1 MKINRTNGKVSYYK
15 DTLKRF
21 RKHKLA
27 LIGCTV
33 LVLEILIFFILPL
46 IIQLDPF
53 AIDKTALPYSAPS
66 KLHIMGTDAI
76 CRDNFARYIYG
87 GKVSIV
93 IGILTSVLAFIIG
106 MPLGMLAGYY
116 RGVTEMIIMRFC
128 EIMQCLPAMV
138 VILLIASVAG
148 PSLVTLIAIMGF
160 LSFPS
165 ICRLTYANV
174 ISYKEKDYVEAAR
187 AIGTKNGKI
196 MFQYILPNAVSPLL
210 VAFTFNCAGS
220 ILMESGLSYLG
231 LGVKAPQASLGN
243 ILNSCRSI
251 AVISSM
257 PWMWVIPGITL
268 IVTVLCINFVGDGL
282 RDAFDPRTK
291 I

>member
-1 MKINRTNGKVSYYK
+1 MKNRTNGKASYYQ

-27 LIGCTV
+27 MIGCAV
-33 LVLEILIFFILPL
+33 LLIEVLLFFGLPL
-46 IIQLDPF
+46 VMDLDPF
-53 AIDKTALPYSAPS
+53 AIDKTAMPYSPPS
-66 KLHIMGTDAI
+66 EQHIMGTDAV
-76 CRDNFARYIYG
+76 CRDNFARFIYG
-87 GKVSIV
+87 GKVSIM
-93 IGILTSVLAFIIG
+93 IGILTSVLAFLIG
-106 MPLGMLAGYY
+106 VPLGMLAGYY
-116 RGVTEMIIMRFC
+116 RGVVEMVIMRAC
-128 EIMQCLPAMV
+128 EILRCLPAMV

-148 PSLVTLIAIMGF
+148 PSLVTLILIMGF
-160 LSFPS
+160 LSFPPV
-165 ICRLTYANV
+165 CRLMYANV
-174 ISYKEKDYVEAAR
+174 ISYKEKDYVEAAK
-187 AIGTKNGKI
+187 AVGTKDGRI
-196 MFQYILPNAVSPLL
+196 MFQYIFPNAISPLL
-210 VAFTFNCAGS
+210 VAFTFNCASS

-257 PWMWVIPGITL
+257 PWMWVVPGIAL
-268 IVTVLCINFVGDGL
+268 IVTVLCINFFGDGL